1 MAKPTCSID
10 GCVKQVNARG
20 LCSTHYDRARAADP
34 DGFRITS
41 KRVDASG
48 IPLPC
53 SVESCSE
60 RVHAKMMCKYHY
72 SRARRFG
79 DASDVFD
86 GRVCDWCGSTF
97 RVNERG
103 DRRKRFCCAE
113 CRSEFYNEARRRET
127 AKRQLETVLLC
138 KQCGDE
144 FYSEGTLARRYCS
157 DRCRSAWWRENPTG
171 ECSTDGC
178 NRPLCARGLCKMH
191 YKRRARELGMMKPE
205 PWDDRR
211 RENYQKRRALKRG
224 ADAELIDNAKV
235 FDRDGWMCGICAEA
249 VDPELKWP
257 DPMSVSLD
265 HVVPLAKGGSHT
277 YDNVQCAHLRC
288 NIQKSDSVPSER
300 DAEAA

>member
-34 DGFRITS
+34 DGFRKTS
-41 KRVDASG
+41 KRVDANG

-113 CRSEFYNEARRRET
+113 CRSEFYNEARRSATE
-127 AKRQLETVLLC
+127 KRRLETVLLC

-144 FYSEGTLARRYCS
+144 FCSEGTLARRYCS
-157 DRCRSAWWRENPTG
+157 SYCSAKWDREHRSG
-171 ECSTDGC
+171 CCSAEGC
-178 NRPLCARGLCKMH
+178 YRPVCARGFCSMH
-191 YKRRARELGMMKPE
+191 YKRRLRELGRMKPE
-205 PWDDRR
+205 PWDERR
-211 RENYQKRRALKRG
+211 KANWKKRLA
-224 ADAELIDNAKV
+224 AKKATEIETVVYLEV
-235 FDRDGWMCGICAEA
+235 FERDGWTCGICSDP

-277 YDNVQCAHLRC
+277 YANVQCAHLRC
-288 NIQKSDSVPSER
+288 NLQKSDSVPSER